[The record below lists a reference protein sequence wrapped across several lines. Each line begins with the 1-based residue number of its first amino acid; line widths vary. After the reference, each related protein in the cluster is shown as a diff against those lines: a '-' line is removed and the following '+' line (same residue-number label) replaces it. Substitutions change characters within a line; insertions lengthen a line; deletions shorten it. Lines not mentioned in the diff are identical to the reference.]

1 MAMSN
6 FCEIPGASL
15 AVARDA
21 FPDATF
27 DPPPRAGE
35 RESLAVLAG
44 GCFWCTEAVFRELD
58 GVLEVCPGYSGGDA
72 TRANY
77 TAVCGGDT
85 GHAEALRIRFDPT
98 RISFARLLKVFF
110 AVAHDPTQKDRQG
123 NDVGSQYR
131 SAIFYADD
139 DQLEVAE
146 RYIRQLEDAGV
157 FNAPIVTELVP
168 LDTFHVAEKYHH
180 DYAAQ
185 NPDQPYIAAVAAPK
199 VGKLREK
206 FGDLLK
212 GGGESR

>member
-1 MAMSN
+1 MSN
-6 FCEIPGASL
+6 YCEIPGAAL

-72 TRANY
+72 ERANY

-98 RISFARLLKVFF
+98 RVSYARLLKVFF
-110 AVAHDPTQKDRQG
+110 AVAHDPTQKNRQG
-123 NDVGSQYR
+123 NDVGHQYR
-131 SAIFYADD
+131 SAIFFADAG
-139 DQLEVAE
+139 QREIAE
-146 RYIRQLEDAGV
+146 RYIRQLDDAGV
-157 FNAPIVTELVP
+157 FNAPIVTEVVP
-168 LDTFHVAEKYHH
+168 LDAFHVAEKYHH

-199 VGKLREK
+199 VGKLRAK

-212 GGGESR
+212 QEGEPR